1 MFGRETVPYAEY
13 SIRIRLSP
21 EEFRARLKKEC
32 CHDFEFTVFPTPHLR
47 GCGLFEG
54 FSEVVL
60 EPVFFFRN
68 PFRGLVYLKPETIP
82 DSTETQL
89 LVTIKP
95 NDLTR
100 YLPLFQF
107 FLFAAVFLLFL
118 LNLGWPAV
126 FVVVFATI
134 GWLWDRAWHES
145 AKSEVPEIQRM
156 LNELLQK
163 IGAL

>member
-32 CHDFEFTVFPTPHLR
+32 FHDFEFTVFPTPHLR

-82 DSTETQL
+82 DSPETQL

-107 FLFAAVFLLFL
+107 FCLPQFFCF
-118 LNLGWPAV
+118 
-126 FVVVFATI
+126 FC
-134 GWLWDRAWHES
+134 
-145 AKSEVPEIQRM
+145 
-156 LNELLQK
+156 
-163 IGAL
+163 